1 MDVIEAIETRKSIRA
16 FLDKEVA
23 KADIELILNTAA
35 RAPSGVNTQPW
46 KVAVVTGQTRQ
57 RITDT
62 LIQARHDAIEPD
74 PDYSYYP
81 DEWKDPY
88 RMRRI
93 LCGKALY
100 SALGIE
106 KGDKTRQL
114 QAWENNYRFFGAP
127 VALFIFIDK
136 ALNKGSW
143 LDMGMFIQNIM
154 ITAVDRG
161 LATCPQAS
169 VADYPQKVRDI
180 LAIEP
185 QYALICG
192 IALGYADPA
201 QPVNQFRLS
210 REPQQSFTSWYD

>member
-16 FLDKEVA
+16 FLDKEVS

-62 LIQARHDAIEPD
+62 LIQARHEAIEPD

-81 DEWKDPY
+81 DEWKEPY

-106 KGDKTRQL
+106 KTDKTRQL

-127 VALFIFIDK
+127 VALFIFVDK

-154 ITAVDRG
+154 ITASGLG

-180 LAIEP
+180 LAIDP

-192 IALGYADPA
+192 IALGYADPDQA
-201 QPVNQFRLS
+201 VNQYRLN
-210 REPQQSFTSWYD
+210 REPQETFASWYE